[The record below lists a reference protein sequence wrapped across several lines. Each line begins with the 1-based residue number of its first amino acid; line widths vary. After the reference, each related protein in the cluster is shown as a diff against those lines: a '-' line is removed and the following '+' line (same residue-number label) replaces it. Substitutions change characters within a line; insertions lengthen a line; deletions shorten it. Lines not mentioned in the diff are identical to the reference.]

1 MRCDAMRGDGDQG
14 VPETWVYV
22 SVAVWRTLIPF
33 PRSRRY
39 LAGWV
44 VRWFGAACRV
54 VFYGIVWHAYT
65 CLACAFE
72 MGVYGLLCTTIYCDC
87 AGTSLLR
94 NALEIYLFRGKE
106 HIGLHVYMFSSGGN
120 QQTAGTT
127 RCSAR
132 FISTP
137 HTPPLPSLPSHTTIY
152 APSHTLN
159 PPFRIF
165 LYHSLTYGSATC
177 GPYGSRSHCGR
188 GGGKPVSAAHEAMSS
203 CSEPPRSMDTPS
215 ASAWA

>member
-1 MRCDAMRGDGDQG
+1 MRCDAMRRGDQG

-33 PRSRRY
+33 SRSRRY

-44 VRWFGAACRV
+44 VRWFGAVCRV
-54 VFYGIVWHAYT
+54 VFYGIVWHACT

-72 MGVYGLLCTTIYCDC
+72 RRVYIRFTVCTTIYCDC

-94 NALEIYLFRGKE
+94 NALDVYLFRGKV
-106 HIGLHVYMFSSGGN
+106 HITTRISLFLLGK
-120 QQTAGTT
+120 QTAGTT

-132 FISTP
+132 LIG
-137 HTPPLPSLPSHTTIY
+137 TPPTPLPSHTTIY
-152 APSHTLN
+152 APSHTLS